1 MFLNEVMEETR
12 KICNSENWPI
22 WATPENLPFFEDE
35 IYPLFS
41 YSYGSKVPKWKCAH
55 NLLCKKYKNCSKLL
69 KIAGLQPLD
78 LIQRKK
84 NTLYILTWI
93 CWRVCIP
100 HKLRPNN
107 TQKHCMCLLYCTTLH
122 YIIMNRFSRVLF
134 ELKALFKSISLITS

>member
-55 NLLCKKYKNCSKLL
+55 NLLCKKYKNCLKLI
-69 KIAGLQPLD
+69 KIAVLQPPD
-78 LIQRKK
+78 WIHRKK
-84 NTLYILTWI
+84 TPCKYPDTI
-93 CWRVCIP
+93 
-100 HKLRPNN
+100 
-107 TQKHCMCLLYCTTLH
+107 
-122 YIIMNRFSRVLF
+122 
-134 ELKALFKSISLITS
+134 LFKIVEEEIVYALDRHQTVTLLMGGATNADKIEIAGIHSNHIAKMECASTFPH